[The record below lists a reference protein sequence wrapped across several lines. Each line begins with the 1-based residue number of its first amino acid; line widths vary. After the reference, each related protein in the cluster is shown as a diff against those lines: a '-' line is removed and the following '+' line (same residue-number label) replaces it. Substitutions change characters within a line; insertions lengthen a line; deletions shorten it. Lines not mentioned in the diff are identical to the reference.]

1 MSQSLTGSRYDLHV
15 SRQGAT
21 ESKVA
26 RDYFAV
32 HPGDVEEVQEGD
44 DVIGYVH
51 SWEVGSTVDG
61 PGLRFVAFLT
71 GCPLRCLYCH
81 NPDTWH
87 KHNGHPVSVARSMRQ
102 IGNYVQV
109 LKISNGGI
117 TLSGGEPQLQRAF
130 VTQIFRRCKQ
140 MGLHTCLDTSG
151 RLGDRFTDEEL
162 MDIDLHLLDIKS
174 GDPDTFE
181 RITRQPLQPT
191 LDFARRL
198 ATLKRPMW
206 IRFVLVPGFTDDE
219 DNVENVADICAGLE
233 SVGRVEILRFHQMG
247 RDKWWKLGLE
257 YPLEIV
263 VPPDAQL
270 TERVRGQFRSR
281 GLSVY

>member
-1 MSQSLTGSRYDLHV
+1 
-15 SRQGAT
+15 
-21 ESKVA
+21 
-26 RDYFAV
+26 
-32 HPGDVEEVQEGD
+32 
-44 DVIGYVH
+44 
-51 SWEVGSTVDG
+51 
-61 PGLRFVAFLT
+61 
-71 GCPLRCLYCH
+71 
-81 NPDTWH
+81 
-87 KHNGHPVSVARSMRQ
+87 
-102 IGNYVQV
+102 
-109 LKISNGGI
+109 
-117 TLSGGEPQLQRAF
+117 
-130 VTQIFRRCKQ
+130 
-140 MGLHTCLDTSG
+140 
-151 RLGDRFTDEEL
+151 

-198 ATLKRPMW
+198 AALKRPMW

-219 DNVENVADICAGLE
+219 DNVEKVADFCAGLE

-247 RDKWWKLGLE
+247 RDKWRKLGLE